1 MTGRITPKTARGGF
15 VLVEPRLGKEKK
27 VIPFQYNPDTL
38 TRTLR
43 PQVAD
48 APGDRLESLR
58 LKGPAQ
64 ENYKFDAEFDAADQ
78 LDQPERHRIVAEHGL
93 HPVLAALE
101 MSFSPTL
108 KQLTDENGEASSG
121 LIDIAPVEAPLTLL
135 VLGAKRVL
143 PVRITEFSVT
153 EEAFDTALNPIR
165 AKVSVGAQ
173 VLSVDDLGFAHRG
186 GQLYLRH
193 QTRREFFAGLLTDPL
208 GAVGLPSLPGA

>member
-1 MTGRITPKTARGGF
+1 MTGRITPKIARGGF
-15 VLVEPRLGKEKK
+15 VLVEPRMGREKK
-27 VIPFQYNPDTL
+27 VITFQYNPDTL

-43 PQVAD
+43 PQTAD
-48 APGDRLESLR
+48 NPGDRLESLR

-64 ENYKFDAEFDAADQ
+64 ETYKFDAEFDAADQ
-78 LDQPERHRIVAEHGL
+78 LDQPERYRIVAEHGL
-93 HPVLAALE
+93 HPILAALE
-101 MSFSPTL
+101 MSFSPTV
-108 KQLTDENGEASSG
+108 KQLTGENNDARIG

-173 VLSVDDLGFAHRG
+173 VLTVDDLGFDHRG

-193 QTRREFFAGLLTDPL
+193 QTRRELFADLVTDSL
-208 GAVGLPSLPGA
+208 GAVGLPSLPGV